1 MVYNPTAQK
10 DDVSELLK
18 YIRKN
23 AVQYRDIG
31 IAADDHI
38 IALSTCAE
46 AETNGRIVLFG
57 RLYK

>member
-1 MVYNPTAQK
+1 M
-10 DDVSELLK
+10 SELLK